1 MIKNFTSGNP
11 PEQDNLK
18 QREES
23 AMQLII
29 IVCNLQWQEIF
40 RTITKNIHM
49 HTHQDRLIVKN
60 IVKITLKFQR
70 LNKWHNPVGVRGLSF
85 SAFLQAVT
93 QESRPFLSRI
103 NKYDFWN
110 MWLSREKKRR
120 LKDHAGYP

>member
-49 HTHQDRLIVKN
+49 HTHQDKLIVKN
-60 IVKITLKFQR
+60 TVKITLKFQR
-70 LNKWHNPVGVRGLSF
+70 LNKTNGTIQWELEASPFQLF
-85 SAFLQAVT
+85 SKQ
-93 QESRPFLSRI
+93 
-103 NKYDFWN
+103 
-110 MWLSREKKRR
+110 
-120 LKDHAGYP
+120 